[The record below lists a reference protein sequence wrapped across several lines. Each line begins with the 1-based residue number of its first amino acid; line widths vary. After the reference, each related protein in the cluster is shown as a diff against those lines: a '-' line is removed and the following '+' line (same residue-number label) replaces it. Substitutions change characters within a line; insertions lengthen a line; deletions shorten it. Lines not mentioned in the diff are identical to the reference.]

1 MTSIAFPA
9 ALGVARMTWSL
20 QRNDMEFRSSFGSQ
34 AVEIASPVWVVSF
47 ESPPMRDTN
56 SGVWKSLLMTLRG
69 KTKQLELWDI
79 QRPTPIGTMRG
90 NMTLNGDHAQG
101 ATTLS
106 IIATGE
112 NSKTLLAGDLL
123 GLGSTTTQQVVMV
136 VADATSNGSGIIS
149 VTIEPPLR
157 NAFTGGA
164 AVTWDKPKALFR
176 RSESLSSWDYSPG
189 NIVSGF
195 KLDLIEDWRT

>member
-34 AVEIASPVWVVSF
+34 AVEVASPVWVVSF